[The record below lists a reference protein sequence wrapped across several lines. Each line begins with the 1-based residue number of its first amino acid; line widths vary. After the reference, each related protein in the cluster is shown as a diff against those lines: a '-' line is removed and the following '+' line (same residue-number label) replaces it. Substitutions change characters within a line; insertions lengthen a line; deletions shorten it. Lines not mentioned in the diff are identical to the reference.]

1 MYNERVYCEHS
12 ADNTWEP
19 EDNLDCPELIEEFLR
34 NAHFSQD
41 TEEEEQQVV
50 PKEEMAEQETEIV
63 SAGRNEWWNVCVLK
77 VSCAISSSTSSTQ
90 NMSPSFVHSST
101 GFLKVSRTTSLYLL
115 MSHNKYTLDI
125 ISYNTL
131 IFDVVSADISTQYCS
146 KIFTGF

>member
-1 MYNERVYCEHS
+1 MHPHS

-41 TEEEEQQVV
+41 AEEEQEVV

-77 VSCAISSSTSSTQ
+77 VSCAISSDTSSAQ
-90 NMSPSFVHSST
+90 NISRLFFHSF
-101 GFLKVSRTTSLYLL
+101 
-115 MSHNKYTLDI
+115 
-125 ISYNTL
+125 
-131 IFDVVSADISTQYCS
+131 
-146 KIFTGF
+146 